1 METTGK
7 QQEERNGSNGE
18 KMKMSQFKDADKLT
32 FLWIVSVL
40 QPPVAEEDDLSSSS
54 CNILLYFGLGLM
66 CVGSVI
72 AFVGEDQT
80 LLERDG
86 RRLSDQSFYSKGT
99 FLGLKEVHTWR
110 MLENSSKIKL
120 QTFPIFLISGV
131 GDKGYQTLELRLVGP
146 ILAVTGALLVC
157 CRVLMCFIVIIQ
169 YLSNGCRDM
178 KCVSLKFI
186 LRVLSDIETSYSTVT
201 KESLFSMFM

>member
-1 METTGK
+1 M
-7 QQEERNGSNGE
+7 
-18 KMKMSQFKDADKLT
+18 
-32 FLWIVSVL
+32 
-40 QPPVAEEDDLSSSS
+40 SSSS

-157 CRVLMCFIVIIQ
+157 CRVLMCFIAII
-169 YLSNGCRDM
+169 
-178 KCVSLKFI
+178 
-186 LRVLSDIETSYSTVT
+186 
-201 KESLFSMFM
+201 